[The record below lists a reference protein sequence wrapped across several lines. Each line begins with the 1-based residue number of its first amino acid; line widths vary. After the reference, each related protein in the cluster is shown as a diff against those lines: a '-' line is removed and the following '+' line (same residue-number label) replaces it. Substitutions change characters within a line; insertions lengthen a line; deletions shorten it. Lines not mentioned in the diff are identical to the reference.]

1 MTENQTAKD
10 ENNHDTIQSD
20 DLETVKNTDSETLSQ
35 EENVKDSTILKE
47 LENLL
52 DSDETDLKNNYVK
65 QIKSIDKEFLQNF
78 PYQYL

>member
-35 EENVKDSTILKE
+35 EENVKDSTIIKE